1 MAQNRKDRL
10 WVILGIVILLGLGSF
25 YLFYLSRNTVVPASW
40 GNDAGLRN
48 SSYDWFNALQ
58 QALLAP
64 ILIAVLGILILRR
77 FPRHRM
83 GWLMIIIALT
93 AAFMYVVGELTVYG
107 YYTTPSPLP
116 GVAWAAWITNV
127 TWVVLFTLIMYL
139 VAVFPSG
146 TFVSRGWRTL
156 LTFML
161 AWFTLPL
168 FTAAAIESTMSSA
181 YQIPNP
187 ISVNYS
193 APLYDILFLIG
204 LPAMALTVLALV
216 ASAVARYRQGQGR
229 ERQQMKWLLAG
240 VILMAVL
247 VIVGLALSFGAG
259 FPLGDIM
266 VNVSLIGPVLGIGV
280 AMLRHQ
286 LYDIDF
292 IIRRTLVYAVVSTL
306 LAGIYFGSVVVLQWL
321 VSAVGGQ
328 QSGVVVAVSTLVIA
342 ALFSPLRRRVQTTVD
357 RRFYRRK
364 YDAAQTLAHF
374 AATVQDETEI
384 SQLQQELAG
393 VVIETMQPIHLSL
406 WLKPEKSTLGKY
418 PPDFGNG

>member
-1 MAQNRKDRL
+1 
-10 WVILGIVILLGLGSF
+10 
-25 YLFYLSRNTVVPASW
+25 
-40 GNDAGLRN
+40 
-48 SSYDWFNALQ
+48 
-58 QALLAP
+58 
-64 ILIAVLGILILRR
+64 
-77 FPRHRM
+77 M

>member
-1 MAQNRKDRL
+1 
-10 WVILGIVILLGLGSF
+10 
-25 YLFYLSRNTVVPASW
+25 
-40 GNDAGLRN
+40 
-48 SSYDWFNALQ
+48 
-58 QALLAP
+58 
-64 ILIAVLGILILRR
+64 
-77 FPRHRM
+77 
-83 GWLMIIIALT
+83 
-93 AAFMYVVGELTVYG
+93 
-107 YYTTPSPLP
+107 
-116 GVAWAAWITNV
+116 
-127 TWVVLFTLIMYL
+127 
-139 VAVFPSG
+139 
-146 TFVSRGWRTL
+146 
-156 LTFML
+156 ML